1 MTLLQLLYF
10 DTLARVLHYTRA
22 AQELHISQP
31 SLSYAINEL
40 EKELDV
46 QLFVREKRHI
56 TLTPYGQRFLPY
68 VQKALQ
74 SLDQGKTTLKE
85 MKGEAEYV
93 VRLGYFHSISSSLIP
108 SMMESFY
115 QDLSHRH
122 THFQF
127 S

>member
-56 TLTPYGQRFLPY
+56 TLIIGFQNFLCCMSTSNF
-68 VQKALQ
+68 LFTD
-74 SLDQGKTTLKE
+74 SNFFGS
-85 MKGEAEYV
+85 
-93 VRLGYFHSISSSLIP
+93 YFSCHYYLSFAFFTRNLLTIP
-108 SMMESFY
+108 F
-115 QDLSHRH
+115 R
-122 THFQF
+122 
-127 S
+127 

>member
-56 TLTPYGQRFLPY
+56 T
-68 VQKALQ
+68 
-74 SLDQGKTTLKE
+74 
-85 MKGEAEYV
+85 
-93 VRLGYFHSISSSLIP
+93 
-108 SMMESFY
+108 
-115 QDLSHRH
+115 
-122 THFQF
+122 
-127 S
+127 